1 VGFTRSSAR
10 YWLRRGAVVAALA
23 LAGCGDLATVGDAP
37 APCPIENHSGVC
49 EEYAPLTAE
58 ALRWLDSARAA
69 DTGGNIH
76 IGDTLAHPY
85 PPSED

>member
-1 VGFTRSSAR
+1 MSAR
-10 YWLRRGAVVAALA
+10 TVAGFVAALA

-37 APCPIENHSGVC
+37 PACPIENHSGVC
-49 EEYAPLTAE
+49 ETYAPLTAE